1 MGSCTNCG
9 STDLVHIEM
18 SLRGGPVGFSHCR
31 RCEHRWWSDAE
42 VGHTLPLAAVLGK
55 AAA

>member
-9 STDLVHIEM
+9 STNLVHIEM
-18 SLRGGPVGFSHCR
+18 RLRGGPVGFSHCR

-42 VGHTLPLAAVLGK
+42 VGRTLPLAAVLGK